1 MAPRNH
7 AACVGS
13 YCEAILSGEI
23 IAWRYVELAV
33 RRYLDDLG
41 DRLND
46 GAGID
51 RLDGDGSA
59 DIVTRDNDD
68 DVIGDDRDTI
78 VFEASATFAS
88 ASNWLDE
95 V

>member
-7 AACVGS
+7 AACVDG
-13 YCEAILSGEI
+13 YCDAILSGEI
-23 IAWRYVELAV
+23 IAGCYVELAV
-33 RRYLDDLG
+33 RRYLDDIG
-41 DRLND
+41 DRLID